1 MNQSETNDQYL
12 EINSLTKYFGDDRA
26 VDGISFNIPEGKFL
40 TLLVFA
46 YFCLFLVARSYK
58 LVQVGQSNEE
68 FFLFVGRDIFIV

>member
-1 MNQSETNDQYL
+1 MNQTETNDQYL
-12 EINSLTKYFGDDRA
+12 EINRLTKYFGEDRA

-58 LVQVGQSNEE
+58 LVPHYAAEQSKKRRGS
-68 FFLFVGRDIFIV
+68 L